1 MSKEKYNSGRSVD
14 DAARK
19 KEKHSKLFHDKRVRS
34 ILRCPLCG
42 DPMTAAEAKRNRGV
56 CDFCAANVVFE
67 VEV

>member
-1 MSKEKYNSGRSVD
+1 MSKERRNGSDRSEEQK
-14 DAARK
+14 A
-19 KEKHSKLFHDKRVRS
+19 KHSKLFHDKRVRS

-67 VEV
+67 AEL